1 MPSNILTLELE
12 QLRFANL
19 LTEDPGASDL
29 TALSLF
35 RGSHSKGVSL

>member
-1 MPSNILTLELE
+1 MLSNILTLELE

-29 TALSLF
+29 TALF
-35 RGSHSKGVSL
+35 RRSHTKGVSL